1 MSHRFFLDS
10 EVRDGRTILDG
21 DQAHHAIHV
30 MRSKVGDEVVLFD
43 GKGTEH
49 TALVVAAAKKKLHL
63 EITSSR
69 AIDRTARREVTIA
82 VALPKGD
89 RQKFLVEKLVELGVS
104 RLVPLKT
111 TRSVAVATVN
121 VIDRLNRHVIEASK
135 QCGRNYLMS
144 VDHEHTLQQLI
155 GSTPPDVSRFVANP
169 TGEIDITIAD
179 HNQSTAAIIAVGPEG
194 GFTDRELQEFEAAE
208 WKSVKLG
215 PTILRIETA
224 AIVAA
229 VLLAMN
235 PADP

>member
-10 EVRDGRTILDG
+10 EIREGLTTLEG

-43 GKGTEH
+43 GKGSEH
-49 TALVVAAAKKKLHL
+49 DAIVVAVAKKKLHL
-63 EITSSR
+63 EVSSSR
-69 AIDRTARREVTIA
+69 AFERKRCRDISIA

-111 TRSVAVATVN
+111 NRSVAVASDN
-121 VIDRLNRHVIEASK
+121 VVERMRRQVIEASK

-144 VDHEHTLQQLI
+144 IDDEHTVQQLI
-155 GSTPPDVSRFVANP
+155 DSTSSDLSRFVANP
-169 TGEIDITIAD
+169 NGAVDVSLAD
-179 HNQSTAAIIAVGPEG
+179 GQQTTAAIIAVGPEG
-194 GFTDRELQEFEAAE
+194 GFTDREQQDFEKSE
-208 WKSVKLG
+208 WKNVNLG

-224 AIVAA
+224 AFVAA
-229 VLLAMN
+229 VLLSRN
-235 PADP
+235 PVDR